1 MSAISQFGVVV
12 SPPTCRRPTLPEL
25 RSIVGVS
32 TIGAKMYTDSD
43 NQISSGEIITAA
55 NVGINTSIVYS
66 FIAGSAT
73 QTCLNLACLIF
84 NESRLICKSS
94 GVGWIVAPATA
105 QVSRT
110 WYCRNDALLTAQSVT
125 KTCCTQWFVPTVTQL
140 QNPGYCCRTFWD
152 SFSSACYWSSTDLNA
167 TYACFV
173 YFTNGGASVR
183 NKSIANCVRAFR
195 CVTY

>member
-12 SPPTCRRPTLPEL
+12 SPPTCRRPTLAEL
-25 RSIVGVS
+25 QSIVGVS

-55 NVGINTSIVYS
+55 NVGINTGIVYT
-66 FIAGSAT
+66 FTAGSGT
-73 QTCLNLACLIF
+73 QTCLNLACIIF

-94 GVGWIVAPATA
+94 GVGLIVAPSTA

-110 WYCRNDALLTAQSVT
+110 WYCRDDALLTAQSVT
-125 KTCCTQWFVPTVTQL
+125 KTCCTQWFVPTSAQL
-140 QNPGYCCRTFWD
+140 QDPGYTCRTFWD
-152 SFSSACYWSSTDLNA
+152 SFSSTCYWSSTEYNA
-167 TYACFV
+167 TYASRV
-173 YFTNGGASVR
+173 NFTNGGLSSG
-183 NKSIANCVRAFR
+183 NKGGTHCVRAFR